1 MVESQGASIASING
15 KFATSEKLNIDVV
28 FISLLQQQHPQDIQQ
43 LDTAGYR
50 REFIML
56 RLTTVAAALLAAGP
70 SAAEQLSVGAARHF
84 VVGKLFAFNCFE
96 GTRGRGRIYGDG
108 SVAGTVQFGGN
119 GPLRYVVLPAGTVR
133 VQDEA
138 VCASVNGIA
147 FQPCF
152 NVDKT
157 DAQSFRGSVS
167 GLGFAYCDFTRR
179 DIQPVSVPTAE
190 GLRTPLSIH
199 AAAMGAGSGAEER

>member
-1 MVESQGASIASING
+1 MAESQDASIESINN
-15 KFATSEKLNIDVV
+15 KSATSEKLNIDAV
-28 FISLLQQQHPQDIQQ
+28 FISFLQQQQPQDIIFRI
-43 LDTAGYR
+43 TAIRYRGYR

-56 RLTTVAAALLAAGP
+56 RVTTVAAALLAAGP

-96 GTRGRGRIYGDG
+96 GTRGLGRIYGDG
-108 SVAGTVQFGGN
+108 SVAGTVQVGGSR
-119 GPLRYVVLPAGTVR
+119 PVRVFVLPAGTGPVHN
-133 VQDEA
+133 EA

-157 DAQSFRGSVS
+157 DAQSFRG
-167 GLGFAYCDFTRR
+167 
-179 DIQPVSVPTAE
+179 
-190 GLRTPLSIH
+190 
-199 AAAMGAGSGAEER
+199 